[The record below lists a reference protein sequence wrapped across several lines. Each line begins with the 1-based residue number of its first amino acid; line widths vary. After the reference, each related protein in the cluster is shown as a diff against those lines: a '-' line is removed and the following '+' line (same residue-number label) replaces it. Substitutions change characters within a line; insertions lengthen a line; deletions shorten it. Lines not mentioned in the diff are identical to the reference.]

1 MFVDRREPST
11 RIVFGLGTVA
21 FEGRPDDI
29 DCIVWGTSETG
40 ATIEVE
46 PEVSLPYTVRLRV
59 AGYGF
64 DRLCVVVWR
73 QGRKL
78 GLDYAC

>member
-1 MFVDRREPST
+1 MLIDRHGPFT
-11 RIVFGLGTVA
+11 RIVFGLGKVA
-21 FEGRPDDI
+21 FDGRPDDL
-29 DCIVWGTSETG
+29 DCVVWGTTDTG
-40 ATIEVE
+40 ATIEVD
-46 PEVSLPYTVRLRV
+46 PQIALPYTVRLRV
-59 AGYGF
+59 EGYAF